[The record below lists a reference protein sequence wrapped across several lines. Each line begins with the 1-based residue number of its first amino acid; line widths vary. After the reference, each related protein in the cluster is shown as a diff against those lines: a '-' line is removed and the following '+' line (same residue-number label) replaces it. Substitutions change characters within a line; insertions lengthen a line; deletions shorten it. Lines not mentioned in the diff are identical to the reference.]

1 MANINPNFAS
11 LKNTAKK
18 YGFDDKFKLGNF
30 SDFVTAETR
39 AMLSKYSDPL
49 TLNFKILINYDKP
62 YGLFAPEE
70 TIDSALGFLKRSG
83 QTVRYELLKNW
94 IDIFKIVV
102 KDFDFLLLS
111 VENLEI
117 IQNAKPA
124 DIFTEEDKISL
135 TLRETSDM
143 LIQSLIVNWRQIWY
157 DDIRGV
163 EVLPANLRRFD
174 MSILLFSSGYYNML
188 FYDNNYGTDTIEKN
202 IFPTVRKLDNKNF
215 NINSASKFNHIL
227 YNLGDCTI
235 DNDETG
241 KPFVG
246 SVLNEQNSD
255 FIKNN
260 ITLNFRFAN
269 YSGLFNNISGNINYS
284 TLLAITAATEQTSK
298 VGEKIKKSL
307 KEKLKEAGNNIKNST
322 IRTINQKIDNI
333 DNMILSKNSVIGD
346 LWSKMTV
353 DYAEQMVKNT
363 IDLGI
368 NKANDFLVVD
378 PITKVNNLLY
388 MNFGNNIY
396 ELIENNK
403 KQKPN
408 PKVKLINDEIPIKVY
423 NKSNYIQ
430 KTVNVENG
438 VKLGSSNIYSGNN
451 L

>member
-1 MANINPNFAS
+1 MANINPNFVS
-11 LKNTAKK
+11 IKNTAKK

-94 IDIFKIVV
+94 IEIFKIVV

-111 VENLEI
+111 VDNLET
-117 IQNAKPA
+117 IQNAQPSH
-124 DIFTEEDKISL
+124 IFNEDDKISF
-135 TLRETSDM
+135 TFRETSDM

-163 EVLPANLRRFD
+163 EVLPVNLRRFD

-188 FYDNNYGTDTIEKN
+188 FYDNNYGEDTIEKN

-227 YNLGDCTI
+227 YNLGDCSI
-235 DNDETG
+235 NNEETG
-241 KPFVG
+241 KPFAG
-246 SVLNEQNSD
+246 SILNEQNSD

-269 YSGLFNNISGNINYS
+269 YSGLFNNISGDINYS

-307 KEKLKEAGNNIKNST
+307 KEKLKQAGNNIKTST

-388 MNFGNNIY
+388 RNFGNNIY

-403 KQKPN
+403 NQKVKSN
-408 PKVKLINDEIPIKVY
+408 VKLINNEIPTKVY

-430 KTVNVENG
+430 KAVNVENG

>member
-1 MANINPNFAS
+1 M
-11 LKNTAKK
+11 
-18 YGFDDKFKLGNF
+18 
-30 SDFVTAETR
+30 
-39 AMLSKYSDPL
+39 
-49 TLNFKILINYDKP
+49 
-62 YGLFAPEE
+62 
-70 TIDSALGFLKRSG
+70 
-83 QTVRYELLKNW
+83 
-94 IDIFKIVV
+94 
-102 KDFDFLLLS
+102 LS

-124 DIFTEEDKISL
+124 DIFTEEDKISF

-163 EVLPANLRRFD
+163 EVLPENLRRFD